1 MALKKEFSEF
11 NHVVV
16 DGTILKAHNSNQN
29 MISKKEASLLVQ
41 YYKGLILTLNSLKNS
56 INLLKKY

>member
-11 NHVVV
+11 NYVVV

-29 MISKKEASLLVQ
+29 MISKKEDSLLVQ
-41 YYKGLILTLNSLKNS
+41 YYKGLDIDPKS
-56 INLLKKY
+56 I